1 MATYVVRDRLIP
13 ERPVDSLEEYLEA
26 GGGRALAKALT
37 LPPEEILG
45 AVRESG
51 IRGRGGAGFPTALKW
66 GGLRSAPGVKYL
78 CVNFAEGE
86 PSTYKDRWIIRHNPY
101 QFLEGVAIAAYTVGV
116 VAAYV
121 AVKEIFGREI
131 AGLRRALAEMTEADL
146 LGYVPINVV
155 LGPDS
160 YLFGEEKAL
169 LEVVEGKEPAPR
181 ILPPYQQGLFFQP
194 NSDNPTLVNN
204 VETIYNIPLI
214 MRYGP
219 GWWRSVGPER
229 SPGTMVFTL
238 CGDVQRPGMYEL
250 PLGTPLREL
259 LYTYGGG
266 PKEGCELKCVVSG
279 CSMPVITPDMFDTPL
294 DFDSMAAAGS
304 GLGSAAYS
312 VWDDSAC
319 MVHLAYCFSRFL
331 HVESC
336 DQCNACKLHSQEI
349 TNLLWKIESGEG
361 AERDVEDIV
370 DRTLWVTDANRC
382 FLPQAESALTRSF
395 VVKFVDELAEH
406 IASGGCPRPRSIM
419 VPKIIDF
426 DEETGTFTYDE
437 KLLRKRPDWTYAEEP
452 IEGPLF
458 YSTF

>member
-1 MATYVVRDRLIP
+1 MSQHVVRDRLIP
-13 ERPVDSLEEYLEA
+13 QEPITSLDQYLEQ
-26 GGGRALAKALT
+26 GGGRAIAKALT
-37 LPPEEILG
+37 LAPQEIIDTVKAAGL
-45 AVRESG
+45 
-51 IRGRGGAGFPTALKW
+51 RGRGGAGFPTAMKW
-66 GGLRSAPGVKYL
+66 GGLRGAGGVKYL

-86 PSTYKDRWIIRHNPY
+86 PSTYKDRWITRHNPY

-121 AVKEIFGREI
+121 AVKEIFTREI
-131 AGLRRALAEMTEADL
+131 AGVRKALTEMQEADL
-146 LGYVPINVV
+146 LGYIPINLV

-204 VETIYNIPLI
+204 VETMHNIPLI
-214 MRYGP
+214 VRYGP
-219 GWWRSVGPER
+219 EWWRSVGPER

-259 LYTYGGG
+259 LYSYGGG
-266 PKEGCELKCVVSG
+266 PKDGHELKAVVSG

-294 DFDSMAAAGS
+294 DFDSMAQAGT

-312 VWDDSAC
+312 AWDETAC
-319 MVHLAYCFSRFL
+319 MVQLAYRFSRFL
-331 HVESC
+331 HIESC
-336 DQCNACKLHSQEI
+336 DQCNACKLHSQAI
-349 TNLLWKIESGEG
+349 TNLLWKIESGNGTEQ
-361 AERDVEDIV
+361 DVADIV

-382 FLPQAESALTRSF
+382 FLPEAESALTRSF
-395 VVKFVDELAEH
+395 VVKFVDEFAEH
-406 IASGGCPRPRSIM
+406 LESGCPHDRYLP

-426 DEETGTFTYDE
+426 DEATGTFTYDE
-437 KLLRKRPDWTYAEEP
+437 KLRRKLPNWTYADEP
-452 IEGPLF
+452 VEGELF

>member
-1 MATYVVRDRLIP
+1 MAYAVRDRLVP
-13 ERPVDSLEEYLEA
+13 DEPVTSLDEYLSR

-37 LPPEEILG
+37 LPPEEIIG
-45 AVRESG
+45 AVKESG
-51 IRGRGGAGFPTALKW
+51 LRGRGGAGFPTALKW
-66 GGLRSAPGVKYL
+66 QGLRSAPGIKYL

-86 PSTYKDRWIIRHNPY
+86 PSTYKDRWLVRHNPY
-101 QFLEGVAIAAYTVGV
+101 QLLEGVAIAAYAVGV
-116 VAAYV
+116 VAVYI
-121 AVKEIFGREI
+121 AVKEIFTREI
-131 AGLRRALAEMTEADL
+131 ANIRRALAEMTEADM
-146 LGYVPINVV
+146 LGYIPINVV

-181 ILPPYQQGLFFQP
+181 ILPPYQQGLFFTP
-194 NSDNPTLVNN
+194 HSDNPTLVNN
-204 VETIYNIPLI
+204 VETMFNIPLI
-214 MRYGP
+214 VRYGP
-219 GWWRSVGPER
+219 QWWRSVGPER

-250 PLGTPLREL
+250 PLGTPLRDL

-266 PKEGCELKCVVSG
+266 PREGRSIKCVVSG

-294 DFDSMAAAGS
+294 DFDSMAKAGT

-312 VWDDSAC
+312 VWDDTTC
-319 MVHLAYCFSRFL
+319 IVQLAYRFSRFL

-349 TNLLWKIESGEG
+349 TNLLWKIETGRG
-361 AERDVEDIV
+361 TDDDVADIV

-395 VVKFVDELAEH
+395 VVSFLDEFAEH
-406 IASGGCPRPRSIM
+406 LAAGGCPRPRPVM

-426 DEETGTFTYDE
+426 DEATGTFTYDA
-437 KLLRKRPDWTYAEEP
+437 KLQRKLPNWTYAPEP
-452 IEGPLF
+452 VEGPLF
-458 YSTF
+458 YSSF

>member
-1 MATYVVRDRLIP
+1 L
-13 ERPVDSLEEYLEA
+13 SLDDYLES
-26 GGGRALAKALT
+26 GGGRAIAKALT
-37 LPPEEILG
+37 LGPEEVLG
-45 AVRESG
+45 AVKDAG
-51 IRGRGGAGFPTALKW
+51 LRGRGGAGFPTAMKW
-66 GGLRSAPGVKYL
+66 GGLRSAPGIKYL

-86 PSTYKDRWIIRHNPY
+86 PSTYKDRWIVRHNPY

-121 AVKEIFGREI
+121 AVKEIFTREI
-131 AGLRRALAEMTEADL
+131 AVLRTALREMTDADL
-146 LGYVPINVV
+146 LGYVPINLT

-204 VETIYNIPLI
+204 VETMYNVPLI
-214 MRYGP
+214 LRYGP
-219 GWWRSVGPER
+219 QWWRSVGPER

-250 PLGTPLREL
+250 PMGTPLREL

-266 PKEGCELKCVVSG
+266 PTEGHELRAVVSG

-294 DFDSMAAAGS
+294 DFDSMAQAGT
-304 GLGSAAYS
+304 GLGSAALS
-312 VWDDSAC
+312 AWDETAC
-319 MVHLAYCFSRFL
+319 MVQLAYRFSRFL

-361 AERDVEDIV
+361 TDEDVADIV

-395 VVKFVDELAEH
+395 VVKFIEDIAEH
-406 IASGGCPRPRSIM
+406 LEHGCNKPRPIM

-426 DEETGTFTYDE
+426 DEATGTFTYDE
-437 KLLRKRPDWTYAEEP
+437 KLLRKRPNWTYADEP
-452 IEGPLF
+452 IDGPFF